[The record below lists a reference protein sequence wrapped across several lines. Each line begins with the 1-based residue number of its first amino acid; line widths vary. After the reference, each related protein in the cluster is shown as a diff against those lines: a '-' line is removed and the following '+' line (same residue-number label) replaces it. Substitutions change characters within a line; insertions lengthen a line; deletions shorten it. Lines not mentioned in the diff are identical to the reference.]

1 MNFGRFEQDRAVRG
15 ARGLSYNKGGLNK
28 EDIVEI
34 LKANGQSASRRERRN
49 DLETRLQRIL
59 DNNDNTGPLKDLS
72 SLRRDLPAPTKGKRA
87 APREPLDIL
96 ADAAVQRLEELEAFK
111 DEQRQGRLCKLENNQ
126 PVHTFV
132 LRHPARLN
140 EDGIRVK
147 YLVDSGA
154 GDKAEGAIDIPQ
166 EVLRELEIPT
176 RKGQSYKMA
185 DGKTVVT
192 YKSAKVHVE
201 YEQPNGQ
208 TRSEIFT
215 ASVRHDLKEKG
226 SLPLFGNYAIRKL
239 KLTIG
244 GPIE

>member
-15 ARGLSYNKGGLNK
+15 ARGLSYDKGGLNK
-28 EDIVEI
+28 EGIVEI
-34 LKANGQSASRRERRN
+34 LKANGQSASLRERRN

-59 DNNDNTGPLKDLS
+59 DDNTGPLKDLS
-72 SLRRDLPAPTKGKRA
+72 SLLRDLPAPTKGKRA

-111 DEQRQGRLCKLENNQ
+111 DEQRQGRLSKLENNQ
-126 PVHTFV
+126 PVHTLV
-132 LRHPARLN
+132 LRHPARLI

-154 GDKAEGAIDIPQ
+154 GDTAEGAIDIPQ

-192 YKSAKVHVE
+192 YNSAKVHVE
-201 YEQPNGQ
+201 YMQPNGQ

-215 ASVRHDLKEKG
+215 ASVRHDLKG

-239 KLTIG
+239 NLTIG
-244 GPIE
+244 GPIK